1 MKKSYIIP
9 LLIILVPIVL
19 LLICSWNKTHNV
31 SNWTEGFENKVR
43 KANTLLKDWKNLRF
57 FKPKNVDDKQNV
69 ATAPVHQDEP
79 NSIHARA
86 EVTPDTGVPF
96 QVETFG
102 NGNDNWRNL
111 RFFHDQNVRPYLVAT
126 DPIHAKTSLTPVE
139 PTSIKSEE
147 TFGDVVESF
156 SLKGMFSKPNS
167 SMKIDDPL
175 IPSGDNVS
183 KQLRGQPPSSIVTN
197 TLSNGMPTGTP
208 QSNLEAQ
215 YLNNLNSTNSTNQ
228 DLNKM
233 LSGPS
238 VKKEVPMINAKPQAM
253 VAQEMEKSDFQKKFQ
268 CQFFS
273 DKCPDGYVENGSF
286 SVSGASM
293 TCGDAVST
301 KQCKA
306 VAEVRDAKLKKIHIT
321 DSGSGYYL
329 DSPPVVKIVSRNGR
343 GSGASAE
350 CVVDDEGRIQYINVT
365 NSGSGYIETP
375 LIEVSDPNS
384 SRSCHLCCR

>member
-9 LLIILVPIVL
+9 LLIILVPIIL
-19 LLICSWNKTHNV
+19 LLVCSWTKNK
-31 SNWTEGFENKVR
+31 SNWSEEFENKIR

-57 FKPKNVDDKQNV
+57 FKPKNVDDKQVV
-69 ATAPVHQDEP
+69 ATAPVHQDDS
-79 NSIHARA
+79 NAIHVRA
-86 EVTPDTGVPF
+86 GKGLPF
-96 QVETFG
+96 QIETFS

-126 DPIHAKTSLTPVE
+126 NPIHTKTSLI
-139 PTSIKSEE
+139 PTSIKGDNNL
-147 TFGDVVESF
+147 GDVVESF
-156 SLKGMFSKPNS
+156 SLKGMFSKPNN

-183 KQLRGQPPSSIVTN
+183 KQLRGQPPSSTGSN
-197 TLSNGMPTGTP
+197 TLSNGMSTGTP

-228 DLNKM
+228 DLNNM

-238 VKKEVPMINAKPQAM
+238 ISNSQKEVPMINAKPQAM

-301 KQCKA
+301 KQCTA

-329 DSPPVVKIVSRNGR
+329 DSPPIVKIVSRNGR
-343 GSGASAE
+343 GSGATAE
-350 CVVDDEGRIQYINVT
+350 CVVDDEGRVQYINVT
-365 NSGSGYIETP
+365 NGGSGYIETP